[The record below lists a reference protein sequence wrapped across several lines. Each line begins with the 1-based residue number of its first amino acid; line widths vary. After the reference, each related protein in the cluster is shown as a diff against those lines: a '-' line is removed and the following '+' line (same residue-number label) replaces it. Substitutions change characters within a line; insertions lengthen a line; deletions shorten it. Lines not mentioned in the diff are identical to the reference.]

1 MLRTNSNRLLSL
13 LLVGVVACG
22 RSASEGDPGDTPA
35 PATRPRDVAPSC
47 GALPC
52 DWTRLTAGI
61 DSAVRVGAAP
71 GAVVAVSI
79 RGGRFYHQAGQLG
92 VDYPAPVDRNTVYD
106 LASLTKVVALT
117 TVAMMAVDEGRVRLD
132 DPVAKYLPEFTGRWK
147 DLVTVRHLL
156 THSSGLPAHRPLW
169 QDAANPA
176 AAPALVI
183 ATPLDT
189 FPGARMVYSDLGA
202 ITATLLLERVYGEP
216 IDRLFSERIAKPLH
230 LESTRFQPPASW
242 QKRIAPTERD
252 PWRGR
257 LVHGEVH
264 DENAAFLGGVSGH
277 AGLFSTAADLLVF
290 GEWLLRERNGAPG
303 RRPDNPS
310 ISSEVAREFTSRQE
324 VVPGSSRALG
334 WDTPSNGSSAG
345 SRLSRWSFGHTGFT
359 GTSIWIDPTREL
371 VIVVLSNRVN
381 PTRENTRIGPFRI
394 MVAERVAEVIQ
405 AR

>member
-1 MLRTNSNRLLSL
+1 MLRTNRNRLIPL
-13 LLVGVVACG
+13 LLVGLFACG
-22 RSASEGDPGDTPA
+22 RSASQTGPGDAPA
-35 PATRPRDVAPSC
+35 PRSDHAAPSC
-47 GALPC
+47 GPTPC

-61 DSAVRVGAAP
+61 DSAVRAGAAP
-71 GAVVAVSI
+71 GAVVAVSAG
-79 RGGRFYHQAGQLG
+79 GGRFFHHAGQLG
-92 VDYPAPVDRNTVYD
+92 VDHPAPVDRNSVYD

-117 TVAMMAVDEGRVRLD
+117 TIAMMAVDEGRIRLD
-132 DPVAKYLPEFTGRWK
+132 DLVSKYLPEYTGRWK
-147 DLVTVRHLL
+147 DLVTIRHLL

-169 QDAANPA
+169 QDAPDA
-176 AAPALVI
+176 ASAPALVI

-202 ITATLLLERVYGEP
+202 ITMTVLLERVYGQKL
-216 IDRLFSERIAKPLH
+216 DRLFAERVVKPLH
-230 LESTRFQPPASW
+230 LESTRFQPPGSW
-242 QKRIAPTERD
+242 LRRIAPTERD

-277 AGLFSTAADLLVF
+277 AGLFSSAADLLVF
-290 GEWLLRERNGAPG
+290 GEWLLRERNGPPG
-303 RRPDNPS
+303 RRPGNPS
-310 ISSEVAREFTSRQE
+310 ISSEVVREFTSRQE

-345 SRLSRWSFGHTGFT
+345 TRLSRWSFGHTGFT

-371 VIVVLSNRVN
+371 VVVVLSNRVN

-394 MVAERVAEVIQ
+394 MVADRVAEALG